1 MKFKLL
7 LNIIFFLITQ
17 NYSAIALENKI
28 LFKVN
33 NEIITTID
41 ISNEM
46 NYLQAINTKTSDL
59 EKNVLID
66 IAKNSLIR
74 EKIKK
79 IEILKNSIEL
89 KLSEEYLDLLM
100 KNMYSNLGLKTKEE
114 FNKYLKIKNL
124 KLNRVK
130 DKMVIDATW
139 NRFIYQKYKNK
150 IKIDTEKI
158 KNEISSKKSISF
170 NLSEILFNVEKNEKI
185 NSKLKLIE
193 ESIDQNGFE
202 NTALIYSLSDSSK
215 NGGKIGW
222 INQSAIS
229 KKILSEL
236 SSVKLNDITKPIKVS
251 SGFLILKLNDIKKE
265 EKKINLEEEVNK
277 IRNIKINEQLNQF
290 SNIYL
295 KKVRKNIIID
305 AL

>member
-1 MKFKLL
+1 MRFKLL
-7 LNIIFFLITQ
+7 INIIFFLITQ

-59 EKNVLID
+59 DKNVLID

-170 NLSEILFNVEKNEKI
+170 NVSEILFNVEKNEKI

-236 SSVKLNDITKPIKVS
+236 SLLKLNDITKPIKVS
-251 SGFLILKLNDIKKE
+251 IGFLILKLNDIKKE

>member
-1 MKFKLL
+1 
-7 LNIIFFLITQ
+7 
-17 NYSAIALENKI
+17 
-28 LFKVN
+28 
-33 NEIITTID
+33 
-41 ISNEM
+41 M

>member
-1 MKFKLL
+1 MRFKLL
-7 LNIIFFLITQ
+7 INIIFFLITQ

-59 EKNVLID
+59 DKNVLID

-170 NLSEILFNVEKNEKI
+170 NVSEIIFNVEKNEKI

-236 SSVKLNDITKPIKVS
+236 SLLKLNDITKPIKVS